1 MHDSSCSPP
10 FGSGVPAILVVT
22 PPLEKTPTSRG
33 HCHAGPPPAVPTP
46 WTHLL
51 EQIAASRRRQSHVE
65 PDFHT
70 SPNPSAN
77 PITSKHNASPWNQN
91 LKSIINQPKRRKE
104 DKWGTHRLRFVPI
117 AAKFICS
124 VDSEHRRTSAQI
136 CPRLTSSLPYRRA
149 VLVTMRELHLLA
161 SRLPSSLHNAVALC
175 SAVAAAAQRRRM
187 NMERI

>member
-1 MHDSSCSPP
+1 SR
-10 FGSGVPAILVVT
+10 VPVVLAVT
-22 PPLEKTPTSRG
+22 PPLEKTPTSRR
-33 HCHAGPPPAVPTP
+33 HYHAGPPPAVPTP

-65 PDFHT
+65 LGFRA
-70 SPNPSAN
+70 SSNPSAN
-77 PITSKHNASPWNQN
+77 PITSKPNASPWNQN

-117 AAKFICS
+117 AARFVCS

-136 CPRLTSSLPYRRA
+136 CPCLTGSLPYRRA
-149 VLVTMRELHLLA
+149 VLLTMRELNLFA
-161 SRLPSSLHNAVALC
+161 SHLPSSPPDAVALC